1 MLQIELIVFNFE
13 KDSHRRFFLFFDL
26 LELPSLSLHSPGM
39 GISLI
44 SLIFASC
51 VGVLFL
57 TSSLL
62 SLRTS
67 GLSVFVRTR
76 VGAFSDFGNVSYKLP
91 LSSCRERAW
100 RLWIPLLLR
109 NVHKLAVEIKLP

>member
-1 MLQIELIVFNFE
+1 MIIHKARLNKILLNFE

-67 GLSVFVRTR
+67 GLSVLVRTR
-76 VGAFSDFGNVSYKLP
+76 VGALSDFGNVSYKLP
-91 LSSCRERAW
+91 LSSCRERA
-100 RLWIPLLLR
+100 
-109 NVHKLAVEIKLP
+109 